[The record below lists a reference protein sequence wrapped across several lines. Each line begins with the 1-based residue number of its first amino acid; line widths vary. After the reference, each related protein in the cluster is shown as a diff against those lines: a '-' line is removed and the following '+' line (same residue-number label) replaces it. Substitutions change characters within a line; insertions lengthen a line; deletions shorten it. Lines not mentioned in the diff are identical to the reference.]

1 MKLTKL
7 FRLESIQLPRFKAIT
22 EGADDMLNLRVLE
35 FRLLPAADDGLAP
48 LDSGVLTITVDVT
61 KDDADLFQVGQEF
74 QIKISLQGSDK

>member
-22 EGADDMLNLRVLE
+22 EGADDRLNLRVLE

-74 QIKISLQGSDK
+74 QIKISLQESDK